1 MQPTVV
7 DNFISKQSAKDLHAF
22 LRSKVQV
29 NPMGLL
35 SKQLYPFEQFIND
48 PDATFYFDVKL
59 IVEAIQREF
68 GFPEDQISINR
79 VLYQVLRE
87 GEELGYH
94 TDAYGGV
101 DGYGVIGY
109 SALLYLTDDYDG
121 GEINFPDH
129 NLKIKPKANSFIT
142 FPSNE
147 HYLHEVLKNSADRYS
162 STLWFNIEGTTYRGN
177 INEIE
182 GTSKTVEY

>member
-7 DNFISKQSAKDLHAF
+7 DQFISEELAKDLHSF
-22 LRSKVQV
+22 LRAKTTV

-35 SKQLYPFEQFIND
+35 SKQLYPFEQFNYD
-48 PDATFYFDVKL
+48 PDVEVYSTIQSIVHL
-59 IVEAIQREF
+59 IQNQF
-68 GFPEDQISINR
+68 GFPDNQISINR

-121 GEINFPDH
+121 GEICFYDGNDPTAY
-129 NLKIKPKANSFIT
+129 KPSAGTLVYFKGDENYPHSVNKVLGGERANIILFFDVKA
-142 FPSNE
+142 
-147 HYLHEVLKNSADRYS
+147 
-162 STLWFNIEGTTYRGN
+162 
-177 INEIE
+177 
-182 GTSKTVEY
+182 

>member
-7 DNFISKQSAKDLHAF
+7 NEFISKETASDLHTF
-22 LRSKVQV
+22 LRSKAAI
-29 NPMGLL
+29 NPMGVL
-35 SKQLYPFEQFIND
+35 SKQLYPFNQFIND
-48 PDATFYFDVKL
+48 PDATFYFDIKL

-109 SALLYLTDDYDG
+109 SALLYLTNDYDG
-121 GEINFPDH
+121 GEICFYDDNTPTAYKPDLGTLVYFKGDENYPH
-129 NLKIKPKANSFIT
+129 SVNKIISGERANIILFFDVKS
-142 FPSNE
+142 E
-147 HYLHEVLKNSADRYS
+147 AEK
-162 STLWFNIEGTTYRGN
+162 
-177 INEIE
+177 
-182 GTSKTVEY
+182 

>member
-7 DNFISKQSAKDLHAF
+7 NQFISKESAADLHAF
-22 LRSKVQV
+22 LRSTVTV
-29 NPMGLL
+29 NPMGVL
-35 SKQLYPFEQFIND
+35 SKQLYPFEQFINQ
-48 PDATFYFDVKL
+48 PGQEVYMAVKA
-59 IVEAIQREF
+59 IVESIQKQL

-109 SALLYLTDDYDG
+109 SALLYLTNDYDG
-121 GEINFPDH
+121 GEICFYDDNTPTAYKPDAGTLVYFKGDENYPH
-129 NLKIKPKANSFIT
+129 SVNKIISGERANIILFFDVKS
-142 FPSNE
+142 E
-147 HYLHEVLKNSADRYS
+147 AEK
-162 STLWFNIEGTTYRGN
+162 
-177 INEIE
+177 
-182 GTSKTVEY
+182 